1 MTRLSKDKVTMLR
14 STNVTHVLPTG
25 APAAVRRCATEESSC
40 NQSVSSRSAPVP
52 QTATLKAPTSSKA
65 ELAEEEVP
73 SAEDKAASEATREE
87 VAVATLSGEAVEEE
101 EEEEEVTILSGAT
114 KEVVLEEE
122 QAVATLSGE
131 AVEEEEEEEQ
141 AVATLSG
148 ATREEV
154 EEEEEPWT
162 HSGRTNGD
170 TVFRTSILRQNR
182 HAIIRGQRIYGTV
195 DTRSSE
201 DKGFTVQS
209 TRDHQRTKDLRY
221 SRHAIIRG
229 QRIYGT
235 VDTRSSEDKGFT
247 VQSTRDHQ
255 RTKAN
260 ILFHVSVPAMPTTLH
275 SSTGL

>member
-101 EEEEEVTILSGAT
+101 EEEWEEEEVTILSGAT
-114 KEVVLEEE
+114 KELVLEEEEEE

-131 AVEEEEEEEQ
+131 VMEEEEEEEQ

-162 HSGRTNGD
+162 HSGRTSGD
-170 TVFRTSILRQNR
+170 TAFRTSILRQNR
-182 HAIIRGQRIYGTV
+182 HAIIRGQR
-195 DTRSSE
+195 
-201 DKGFTVQS
+201 
-209 TRDHQRTKDLRY
+209 RTFY
-221 SRHAIIRG
+221 SMYLCQPCLQHFIHPRAFDG
-229 QRIYGT
+229 G
-235 VDTRSSEDKGFT
+235 
-247 VQSTRDHQ
+247 
-255 RTKAN
+255 RTC
-260 ILFHVSVPAMPTTLH
+260 FVSFPRTIP
-275 SSTGL
+275 

>member
-1 MTRLSKDKVTMLR
+1 MLR

-25 APAAVRRCATEESSC
+25 APAAARRCATEESSC

-65 ELAEEEVP
+65 ELAEEEAP

-101 EEEEEVTILSGAT
+101 EEEEQVTILSGAT
-114 KEVVLEEE
+114 KEVAL
-122 QAVATLSGE
+122 
-131 AVEEEEEEEQ
+131 EEEEEQ

-162 HSGRTNGD
+162 HSGRTSGD
-170 TVFRTSILRQNR
+170 TAFRTSILRQNR

-195 DTRSSE
+195 DMRSLE
-201 DKGFTVQS
+201 HGGFTVQS
-209 TRDHQRTKDLRY
+209 TRDH
-221 SRHAIIRG
+221 
-229 QRIYGT
+229 
-235 VDTRSSEDKGFT
+235 
-247 VQSTRDHQ
+247 
-255 RTKAN
+255 
-260 ILFHVSVPAMPTTLH
+260 
-275 SSTGL
+275 